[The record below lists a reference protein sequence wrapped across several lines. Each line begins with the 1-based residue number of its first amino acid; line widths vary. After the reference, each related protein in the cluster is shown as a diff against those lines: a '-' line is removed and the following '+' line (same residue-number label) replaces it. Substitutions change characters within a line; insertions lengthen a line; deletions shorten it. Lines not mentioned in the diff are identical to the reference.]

1 MKEEVI
7 LFQSISALDSVLK
20 DRKIIQISYNE
31 QKYALTRFG
40 TRIFVFEPKCPHFD
54 YPLVEAS
61 VNGACRVVCPWHG
74 YQFDLSTG
82 QELIDRC
89 RPLSVQEATWNADGQ
104 LVTQL

>member
-20 DRKIIQISYNE
+20 ERKIIQISYND

-40 TRIFVFEPKCPHFD
+40 SRVFVFEPKCPHFD
-54 YPLVEAS
+54 YPLVQAN
-61 VNGACRVVCPWHG
+61 VNSDCRVVCPWHG
-74 YQFDLSTG
+74 YQFDLTSG

-89 RPLSVQEATWNADGQ
+89 RPLSVQEARWNAEGQ
-104 LVTQL
+104 LVALL